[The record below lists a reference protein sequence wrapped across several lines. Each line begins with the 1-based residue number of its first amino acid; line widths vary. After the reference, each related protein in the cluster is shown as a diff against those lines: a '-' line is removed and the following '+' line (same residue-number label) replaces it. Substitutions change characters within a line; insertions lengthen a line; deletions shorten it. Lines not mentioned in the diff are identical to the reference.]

1 MPHSD
6 DCTCA
11 DCVDRLRHDHDRA
24 QAQALE
30 ALLTLGKVADEL
42 RGSRA
47 ARRRADPDLWRV
59 WCHLL

>member
-6 DCTCA
+6 DCSCA

-30 ALLTLGKVADEL
+30 ALLTLGNVADEL
-42 RGSRA
+42 RAIADRLSRA
-47 ARRRADPDLWRV
+47 AET
-59 WCHLL
+59 